1 MAAQRKV
8 MENKSRKMGYADDY
22 DQDRDKHG
30 ASSDSDTESYSK
42 TDDDNDGAK
51 GKGALISDAKT
62 EGSDRVED
70 DQKQYDAMDE
80 DDEATQP
87 DSVG

>member
-1 MAAQRKV
+1 MR
-8 MENKSRKMGYADDY
+8 EHFGGSADDS
-22 DQDRDKHG
+22 DQDTDKHG
-30 ASSDSDTESYSK
+30 ASSDSDTESCGK
-42 TDDDNDGAK
+42 TDDDNDGAD
-51 GKGALISDAKT
+51 GKGASISDAET
-62 EGSDRVED
+62 EGSDRVEE